1 MHSKETVNILSL
13 TYQLN
18 QLNQIKNGE
27 IVKFHEFHP

>member
-18 QLNQIKNGE
+18 QIKDGE
-27 IVKFHEFHP
+27 IVKFHELHP